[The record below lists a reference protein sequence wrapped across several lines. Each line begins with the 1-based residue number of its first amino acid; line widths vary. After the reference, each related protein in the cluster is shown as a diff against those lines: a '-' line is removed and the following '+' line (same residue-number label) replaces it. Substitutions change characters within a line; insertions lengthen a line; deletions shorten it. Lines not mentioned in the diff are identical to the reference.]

1 MENKKERF
9 KRLAAY
15 RTNEILKRLRILG
28 NCSNRSAYEYT
39 EEDINKIFSEIEKM
53 NYKLYQ
59 VKDTNGIMQYIFI
72 KMIIAN
78 NIVEAEYLFDAD
90 MTVGNEYV
98 ITIMK

>member
-1 MENKKERF
+1 
-9 KRLAAY
+9 
-15 RTNEILKRLRILG
+15 
-28 NCSNRSAYEYT
+28 
-39 EEDINKIFSEIEKM
+39 M

-59 VKDTNGIMQYIFI
+59 VRDTNGIMQYIFI

>member
-1 MENKKERF
+1 MDIRF
-9 KRLAAY
+9 GYPFFLHLLA
-15 RTNEILKRLRILG
+15 ILILII
-28 NCSNRSAYEYT
+28 YLYDIKT
-39 EEDINKIFSEIEKM
+39 EEM

-59 VKDTNGIMQYIFI
+59 VRDTNGIMQYIFI

>member
-1 MENKKERF
+1 MDIRF
-9 KRLAAY
+9 GYPFFLHLLA
-15 RTNEILKRLRILG
+15 ILILIIYLY
-28 NCSNRSAYEYT
+28 NIKT
-39 EEDINKIFSEIEKM
+39 EEM

-59 VKDTNGIMQYIFI
+59 VRDTNGIMQYIFI